1 MSHSKKR
8 NQSYSSGDSEVE
20 EAPKLRNLRTRPL
33 RRIAPLGMRVVIKII
48 SDTDMSD
55 AGLYLP
61 EGAKQAMAESLL
73 GEVLEVASAIDSDS
87 REEENISGVPLGA
100 KVLVKKGSGVKV
112 PWDETLRI
120 VETAEVLALV
130 TEIEIT

>member
-1 MSHSKKR
+1 M
-8 NQSYSSGDSEVE
+8 
-20 EAPKLRNLRTRPL
+20 
-33 RRIAPLGMRVVIKII
+33 APLGMRVVIKII